1 MDNNIISLVLFS
13 IRVFLS
19 FLSVVIITL
28 CFKSM
33 RNHTRRN
40 GALIILQNAYTKK
53 EYPVLFW
60 ENSIGRSK
68 NCDIVIPDSTISRD
82 HAVLFRRKNGW
93 FISDTNSKYGVLVN
107 GKKIKDKTKLNINDT
122 ISLGATTLN
131 LLKASDSRDIS
142 SNYEPSINISS
153 PLNPSRNLFLVTL
166 FLILN
171 GSEPILQSQSIS
183 LYKTGPLV
191 IFILLSWLFFIIST
205 LILKRRTFEL
215 ETLAI
220 FLSGIGI
227 TLISN
232 AKPDEA
238 FMQLLTTAIGM
249 VLFCVIIGIIKNPDI
264 AGKMQIMIAILAV
277 GLFIV
282 NLIFAKE
289 INGAKNWIT
298 LASFSIQPSE
308 FIKIAFIFVGASTL
322 DDLQTTKS
330 LTWFILFSSICIGCL
345 FLMKDFGTACIFFV
359 AFLVIAFMRS
369 GSIRTLILSC
379 SAAAL
384 GVFLILTFKPY
395 IKDRFSVWGN
405 VWEHANELGFQQTRV
420 LAYSASGGL
429 FGVGVGNGCLKNVF
443 ASIGDLMFGVVCEEM
458 GLIVAITIAL
468 ILAGFSFSAHSQ
480 TSKSR
485 STFYSISSCAAAS
498 MLIFQA
504 ALHIFGTTDILPLTG
519 VTLPFVSLGGSSM
532 ISSFGLLAFIK
543 AADERTYAL
552 KKTY

>member
-19 FLSVVIITL
+19 FLSVIIIIL

-33 RNHTRRN
+33 KNHTRRN
-40 GALIILQNAYTKK
+40 GALIILQNAHTKK

-93 FISDTNSKYGVLVN
+93 FISDTHSKYGVLVN
-107 GKKIKDKTKLNINDT
+107 GKKIKGKTKLNINDN
-122 ISLGATTLN
+122 ISLGSTSLN

-142 SNYEPSINISS
+142 SNYEPQINVFR
-153 PLNPSRNLFLVTL
+153 PLKPSRNLFLVTL
-166 FLILN
+166 FFILA
-171 GSEPILQSQSIS
+171 GSEPIIQSQSINI
-183 LYKTGPLV
+183 YKIIPLV
-191 IFILLSWLFFIIST
+191 TFILISWLFFIISKF
-205 LILKRRTFEL
+205 ILKRRTFEL

-232 AKPDEA
+232 ANPDEA
-238 FMQLLTTAIGM
+238 FMQLLTIAIGM
-249 VLFCVIIGIIKNPDI
+249 TLFCIIIGIIKNPDV
-264 AGKMQIMIAILAV
+264 AGKMQIIIAILAI
-277 GLFIV
+277 GLFIT
-282 NLIFAKE
+282 NLVFAKE

-298 LASFSIQPSE
+298 ISSFSIQPSE

-330 LTWFILFSSICIGCL
+330 LTWFIAFSAVCIGCL

-384 GVFLILTFKPY
+384 GIFLILTFKPY

-420 LAYSASGGL
+420 LTYSASGGL
-429 FGVGVGNGCLKNVF
+429 FGTGVGNGYLKNIF
-443 ASIGDLMFGVVCEEM
+443 SAISDLMFGLVCEEM
-458 GLIVAITIAL
+458 GLIVAVIIAFV
-468 ILAGFSFSAHSQ
+468 IAGLSFSARFQ
-480 TSKSR
+480 TTKSR

-498 MLIFQA
+498 MLVFQT

-552 KKTY
+552 KKIY